1 MCAALFKFHRT
12 HHHERYRDRCWID
25 RPLEWQNLTFLLRSF
40 SLFSLLTLFW
50 APKGNIILSF
60 VVEDLF
66 SFMTQLQTSAN
77 HYLL

>member
-1 MCAALFKFHRT
+1 MLVVKFDHA
-12 HHHERYRDRCWID
+12 HHQKSYKDCCWID

-66 SFMTQLQTSAN
+66 SFTTQLQTSAN